1 MTDPDIDALTAPTD
15 YGTPAP
21 INSGGGLTVSDV
33 DQPRPVV
40 RCGNC
45 GNHPVRGVSN
55 PACDRH
61 IHKRETPYGEA

>member
-1 MTDPDIDALTAPTD
+1 MSDAYLDAMTAPTD

-21 INSGGGLTVSDV
+21 TNLGGGLTVSDV
-33 DQPRPVV
+33 DQSHPSV

-55 PACDRH
+55 PACDRP
-61 IHKRETPYGEA
+61 IHKRETPDGAA